1 MNRALETDGPP
12 FPSGRDGFP
21 QVNPMADTT
30 TRNGELKNRVQQ
42 LRLNN
47 QLGTDHGGGRGG
59 ATWLPWILCF
69 VLAVAWAGVGIRS
82 YRNAPANDLV
92 DTKAVTDS
100 ERKSDSA
107 PGSSG
112 AATPPLAG
120 TIEVEVKGYL
130 VPAQQ
135 IAVSPIDVG
144 GRVVELNV
152 VEGKFFAKG
161 AILAKID
168 DTNYQAQAAEANAA
182 LLSARARHDAVKQRL
197 AALLPGSVRKV
208 EIVQVEEELKEA
220 ESLRGRMADELSRQE
235 KLGVA
240 ASEREMKQ
248 ARFDLQANEARVRR
262 LTATLALLKEGP
274 RQEQK
279 AAAEAEV
286 AGADAE
292 VKVAVARMEQA
303 KWRLDNCII
312 RAPIDGTVLTKKA
325 ELGNLVNPMAFSASS
340 SGGGAVCD
348 IANLA
353 DLEVDLEIPER
364 DIRKLKLNQ
373 RCRIKA
379 DAFSD
384 LAYEGFLDR
393 IMPIANRAKSIVSV
407 RVKVKLPAGEV
418 PGTYLKPEMGAV
430 VSFLADEKS

>member
-1 MNRALETDGPP
+1 M
-12 FPSGRDGFP
+12 S
-21 QVNPMADTT
+21 DTT
-30 TRNGELKNRVQQ
+30 ATRNGELKNRVQQ

-47 QLGTDHGGGRGG
+47 QLGMDRGGGRGG
-59 ATWLPWILCF
+59 AGWLPWILCL
-69 VLAVAWAGVGIRS
+69 VLAAAWAGVGIRS
-82 YRNAPANDLV
+82 YGMKSNDLV
-92 DTKAVTDS
+92 DAGATVPGEKKPDTAANATSGTFTTAV
-100 ERKSDSA
+100 
-107 PGSSG
+107 
-112 AATPPLAG
+112 AG
-120 TIEVEVKGYL
+120 TIQVEVKGYL

-152 VEGKFFAKG
+152 VEGKFFKKG
-161 AILAKID
+161 EILAKLE
-168 DTNYQAQAAEANAA
+168 DTNYQAQAMESKAA
-182 LLSARARHDAVKQRL
+182 LLSSQARLEFAKQKL

-208 EIVQVEEELKEA
+208 EVMQVEEELKEA
-220 ESLRGRMADELSRQE
+220 EVMRSRMADELGRQE
-235 KLGVA
+235 KLGTS
-240 ASEREMKQ
+240 ASEREIKQ
-248 ARFDLQANEARVRR
+248 ARFDLQANDAKVRR
-262 LTATLALLKEGP
+262 LSATLAILKEGP

-279 AAAEAEV
+279 AASEAEV

-292 VKVAVARMEQA
+292 VKVANARMAQA
-303 KWRLDNCII
+303 QWRLDNCII
-312 RAPIDGTVLTKKA
+312 RAPIDGTVLSKKA

-364 DIRKLKLNQ
+364 DISKLKLGQ
-373 RCRIKA
+373 RCKIKA

-384 LAYEGFLDR
+384 RIYAGNLDR

-407 RVKVKLPAGEV
+407 RVKVKLPEGEV

-430 VSFLADEKS
+430 VSFLADEAK

>member
-1 MNRALETDGPP
+1 M
-12 FPSGRDGFP
+12 S
-21 QVNPMADTT
+21 DTA

-47 QLGTDHGGGRGG
+47 QLGTDRGGRGSG
-59 ATWLPWILCF
+59 TSWLPWILCF
-69 VLAVAWAGVGIRS
+69 GLAITWAAVGIRS
-82 YRNAPANDLV
+82 YQTKGNDLV
-92 DTKAVTDS
+92 DANATGEK
-100 ERKSDSA
+100 KSDSGSA
-107 PGSSG
+107 NNPG
-112 AATPPLAG
+112 ATPAAVAG
-120 TIEVEVKGYL
+120 SIQVEVKGYL

-152 VEGKFFAKG
+152 VEGKLFKKG
-161 AILAKID
+161 EVLAKIE
-168 DTNYQAQAAEANAA
+168 DTNYQAQATEAKAA
-182 LLSARARHDAVKQRL
+182 LLSAQARHEFAKQRL
-197 AALLPGSVRKV
+197 AALLPESVRKV
-208 EIVQVEEELKEA
+208 EIVQVEEEYKEA
-220 ESLRGRMADELSRQE
+220 EVMRSRMADELARQE
-235 KLGVA
+235 KLGTS
-240 ASEREMKQ
+240 ASEREIKQ
-248 ARFDLQANEARVRR
+248 ARFDLQANEAKVRR
-262 LTATLALLKEGP
+262 LAATLSILKEGP
-274 RQEQK
+274 RREQK

-292 VKVAVARMEQA
+292 MKVAAARMEQA

-312 RAPIDGTVLTKKA
+312 RAPIDGTVLSKKA

-348 IANLA
+348 IANFA

-364 DIRKLKLNQ
+364 DIRKLRVGQ

-384 LAYEGFLDR
+384 LVYAGRLDR

-407 RVKVKLPAGEV
+407 RVKVQLPENET

-430 VSFLADEKS
+430 VSFLADEGK